1 VTLPCWS
8 TRTTATEPG
17 LSGLDSSFGDLE
29 KFSTRHQGRVIETAR
44 ELADICRELDSVL
57 RPLHRATTLAE
68 ARLAID
74 SLDSGALT
82 LLDRCDSAWIAVAE
96 HAGFVEEMIARLPSS
111 VAARMLA
118 APELVEYRDHVRRV
132 RAAALPSELPSYL
145 LADLDATADWQRL
158 ARQLLA
164 RISVDDPEGQ
174 SRGLASALP
183 ALYHGDGQHRARV
196 CTAISTAL
204 EPEVELRAAAL
215 VGIANAHRA
224 RESAV
229 GASDWLYREY
239 LANDVEP
246 AHIIALLTAVRDY
259 RQLVHRYYRAKTEL
273 LGRALTDADRYA
285 PVGAV
290 PSMVSWP
297 EACDIVMA
305 AFSLLGGEVA
315 DAAQALLRDG
325 AIDARPRPRKRRGAL
340 TFNLGGGDA
349 LVMLTFTGQVRDVL
363 SLAHELGHAVHARMS
378 GHLGPLNATVPTV
391 LGETV
396 ALFTEALAA
405 HVYAA
410 SVTDPSARLAI
421 LARSVEDQLVALFR
435 QVALHDFE
443 DEVHRAIWR
452 GDSPDATTLGEWW
465 LAGQRALY
473 GPAVALT
480 PGYRHWWSYLD
491 NFFFAVG
498 SRFAYGYGQVAA
510 STLLARF
517 LADPTWFIRQFAD
530 LLRAGATDQ
539 PNQLLGRLQV
549 RVHEPTKW
557 ELGFSL
563 LTQQMGGLSQ
573 FTTLDPAG
581 VDGANPSA
589 PGRGKDDQEGG
600 EMP

>member
-1 VTLPCWS
+1 MC
-8 TRTTATEPG
+8 TTAPEPE
-17 LSGLDSSFGDLE
+17 LSGLGGIIGDLE
-29 KFSTRHQGRVIETAR
+29 KFAARRQGRVIATPG
-44 ELADICRELDSVL
+44 ELADICRELDSLL

-74 SLDSGALT
+74 SRDSDALT
-82 LLDRCDSAWIAVAE
+82 LLDRCDSAWNAVVE
-96 HAGFVEEMIARLPSS
+96 HVGFVEQEIARLPSS
-111 VAARMLA
+111 VATQMLA
-118 APELVEYRDHVRRV
+118 APELLEYRDHVRRV
-132 RAAALPSELPSYL
+132 RAAALPSELPSHV

-164 RISVDDPEGQ
+164 RISVSDPGGE
-174 SRGLASALP
+174 SRALAAALP
-183 ALYHGDGQHRARV
+183 ALYHGDGQYRARA
-196 CTAISTAL
+196 CAAISTAL
-204 EPEVELRAAAL
+204 EPEVELRAATL

-246 AHIIALLTAVRDY
+246 AHMSALLTAVRDHG
-259 RQLVHRYYRAKTEL
+259 QLVHRYYRAKTEL
-273 LGRALTDADRYA
+273 LGRTLTDADRYA

-290 PSMVSWP
+290 PSVVSWS
-297 EACDIVMA
+297 EACDVVLA
-305 AFSLLGGEVA
+305 TFSRLGDEVA

-340 TFNLGGGDA
+340 TFNLGDGDA

-363 SLAHELGHAVHARMS
+363 TLAHELGHAVHARMS

-396 ALFTEALAA
+396 ALFTEALTAR
-405 HVYAA
+405 VYAE

-421 LARSVEDQLVALFR
+421 LARGVEDQLMALFR
-435 QVALHDFE
+435 QVALHGFE
-443 DEVHRAIWR
+443 DEVHRALWR

-473 GPAVALT
+473 GPEVALA

-491 NFFFAVG
+491 NFFFAIG
-498 SRFAYGYGQVAA
+498 SRFAYGYGQIAA
-510 STLLARF
+510 LTLLARF
-517 LADPTWFIRQFAD
+517 LSDPTWFIQRFAD

-539 PNQLLGRLQV
+539 PDRLLGRLQV
-549 RVHEPTKW
+549 RVHQPAGW
-557 ELGFSL
+557 ELGLSL
-563 LTQQMGGLSQ
+563 LTQQVGELSQ
-573 FTTLDPAG
+573 FTTPDPPG
-581 VDGANPSA
+581 VGGGNPPA
-589 PGRGKDDQEGG
+589 LGPDKEHEGG
-600 EMP
+600 ETP